1 MMSYIARV
9 SNAALR
15 KEQLRSLCGVK
26 PDSSTRTITHILKE
40 FAITYGNAIV
50 AVTVVVGGVIGVTLE
65 IAGLSSQLKLQES
78 VMEGTLHYAV
88 LITGLICL

>member
-15 KEQLRSLCGVK
+15 KQQLRSLCGVK

-50 AVTVVVGGVIGVTLE
+50 AVVVGGVIGVTLE